1 VSADRMA
8 LYIVIAFALL
18 IANLIVGILILVG
31 S

>member
-1 VSADRMA
+1 MSSDRMA

-18 IANLIVGILILVG
+18 IANLVVGILNLAG

>member
-1 VSADRMA
+1 MA